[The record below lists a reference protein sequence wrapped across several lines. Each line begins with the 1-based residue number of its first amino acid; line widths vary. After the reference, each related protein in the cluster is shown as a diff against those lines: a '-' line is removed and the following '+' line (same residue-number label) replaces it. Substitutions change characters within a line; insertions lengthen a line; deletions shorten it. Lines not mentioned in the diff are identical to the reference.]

1 MLVLSTDVI
10 PDFYKVSD
18 VHGFIEYTHR
28 IEISNKG
35 LIRGITERNRNEH
48 QEAYDGFV
56 RSAANKGNVLYGVKI
71 STSTA
76 QFKEGTYLYIT
87 YYGTLATIE
96 HNR

>member
-10 PDFYKVSD
+10 PDIYEIND

-35 LIRGITERNRNEH
+35 LIRNFTERNRNEH

-56 RSAANKGNVLYGVKI
+56 KSVGNEGNIIYGVKI

-87 YYGTLATIE
+87 YYGTLATVSE
-96 HNR
+96 KN

>member
-1 MLVLSTDVI
+1 MLTLSTDVI
-10 PDFYKVSD
+10 PEIYRITN

-35 LIRGITERNRNEH
+35 LIRNFTERNRNEH
-48 QEAYDGFV
+48 QEAYEAFV
-56 RSAANKGNVLYGVKI
+56 RSAGNQGNVIYGVKI

-76 QFKEGTYLYIT
+76 QFKEGIYLYIT

-96 HNR
+96 ERI